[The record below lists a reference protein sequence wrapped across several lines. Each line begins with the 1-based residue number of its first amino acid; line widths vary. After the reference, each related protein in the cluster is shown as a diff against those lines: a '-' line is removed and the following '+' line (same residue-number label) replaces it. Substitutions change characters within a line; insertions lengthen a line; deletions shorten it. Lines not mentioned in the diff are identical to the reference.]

1 MPDFADALR
10 CAERARDLSRDLSKV
25 RGPGDLAQIAAGLNV
40 EIDCIIQRLS
50 DGLDAIRTAAAGDR
64 TGKERNDA
72 LPTSRDAAQLVVRSG
87 TQRAAVLL
95 ALYRWGD
102 LTDYE
107 IQERLAMDQNSERP
121 RRGELV
127 DAQLVAPS
135 VRLGGGAITKQHKG
149 RDWQVW
155 SLTPLGIEAAV
166 RIAAQS
172 GVTGAVTAQQSQSL
186 F

>member
-1 MPDFADALR
+1 MSDFADALR

-64 TGKERNDA
+64 PGKERNDA
-72 LPTSRDAAQLVVRSG
+72 LPTSRDAARLVVRSG
-87 TQRAAVLL
+87 TQRADVLL
-95 ALYRWGD
+95 ALFRWGD

-127 DAQLVAPS
+127 DAQLVAPT
-135 VRLGGGAITKQHKG
+135 VAPGGVAVTKQHKG

-155 SLTPLGIEAAV
+155 RLTQLGVDAAT
-166 RIAAQS
+166 RIAGLS
-172 GVTGAVTAQQSQSL
+172 GVTGAVTTQQSQSL